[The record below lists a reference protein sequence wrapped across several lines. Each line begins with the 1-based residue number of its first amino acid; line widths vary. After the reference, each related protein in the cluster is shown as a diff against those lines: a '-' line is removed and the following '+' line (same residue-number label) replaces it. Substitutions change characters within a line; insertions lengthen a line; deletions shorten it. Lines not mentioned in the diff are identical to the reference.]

1 MLKFERD
8 IFENYQTQCFVHQ
21 LLKACKYFDNESHH
35 GVLLLLPPTMYPN
48 AHTKSTCA
56 LGSSGNGGGTLHFYC
71 CSVSANIQV
80 FYYCGNDIEHE
91 VKLGPPRMGIVE
103 YVDFVISSLLK
114 IKVTLFIFTSIP
126 RWPLHTSLFISSLL
140 TLDNLITICVC

>member
-1 MLKFERD
+1 MSHSTTSQCLKITEKDPFTIAFKQCYQAGQFQYYKNWWKMLKFERD

-71 CSVSANIQV
+71 CSVSANIQ
-80 FYYCGNDIEHE
+80 E
-91 VKLGPPRMGIVE
+91 
-103 YVDFVISSLLK
+103 SSTT
-114 IKVTLFIFTSIP
+114 VGMTL
-126 RWPLHTSLFISSLL
+126 
-140 TLDNLITICVC
+140 NMK